1 MARAIIVDI
10 EADDTAT
17 HATNKPSKPKGMV
30 ITAIPSA
37 SPFHYHKSKKIR
49 HDDEFRPSFPP

>member
-1 MARAIIVDI
+1 METCVAA
-10 EADDTAT
+10 E
-17 HATNKPSKPKGMV
+17 GMV

-37 SPFHYHKSKKIR
+37 SPFRYRKSKKNR